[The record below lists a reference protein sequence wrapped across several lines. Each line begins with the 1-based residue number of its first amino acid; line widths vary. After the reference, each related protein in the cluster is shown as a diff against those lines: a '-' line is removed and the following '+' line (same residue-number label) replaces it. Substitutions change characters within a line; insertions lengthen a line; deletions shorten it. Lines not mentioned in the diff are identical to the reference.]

1 MQNRLDKRLI
11 FDANICT
18 VPSLCCNCLFSLSS
32 QIIKGKAIKI
42 KCKKGYRKGSIRVGR
57 DSAGQGSARA
67 YGQSRGHRLLC
78 AVSFVHGLHHGISF
92 LEESSYHSP
101 KTVLVYTMC
110 PEIARAI
117 AKKIAFFQIY
127 SPSAPKSNRAKAL
140 LPCAVAIYI
149 ALFFLFTDHPSCRG
163 DEREH
168 RRRAADKNGG
178 AAVVARRYGYRRRLR
193 GLIIDFWWRWIRDD

>member
-57 DSAGQGSARA
+57 GSAGHGNARA
-67 YGQSRGHRLLC
+67 YGQSRRLVHRDGRLLC

-92 LEESSYHSP
+92 LEEYSYHSP
-101 KTVLVYTMC
+101 KIALVYTIC
-110 PEIARAI
+110 FQISRAI
-117 AKKIAFFQIY
+117 AKKIAFF
-127 SPSAPKSNRAKAL
+127 SNLFAVSPKSNRAT
-140 LPCAVAIYI
+140 AVCPARLRFILRYC
-149 ALFFLFTDHPSCRG
+149 FFLRSIHP
-163 DEREH
+163 
-168 RRRAADKNGG
+168 AAAMSASIAG
-178 AAVVARRYGYRRRLR
+178 APLTRTAEQPSSSVRT
-193 GLIIDFWWRWIRDD
+193 